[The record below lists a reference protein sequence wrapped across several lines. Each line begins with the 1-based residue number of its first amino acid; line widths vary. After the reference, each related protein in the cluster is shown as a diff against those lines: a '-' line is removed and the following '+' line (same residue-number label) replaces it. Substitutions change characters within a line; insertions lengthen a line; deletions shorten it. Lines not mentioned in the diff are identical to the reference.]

1 MKIDITGDPG
11 TGNTYME
18 IHIGSVHNFNPN
30 LATVNYNY
38 NGASQK
44 PTKVISELPH
54 AERELLKVAILQYVA
69 KLARY
74 VSKDWKNRYDT
85 LWKNI
90 LSLPEVEAE
99 VYNPGR
105 QKGTTFNRKLIA
117 NILYIMCTE
126 NVIKDKNATTLAEAL
141 EANKEHSVRSQLGQY
156 PLDSDIRQKVT
167 QLIASVG
174 R

>member
-1 MKIDITGDPG
+1 MQLEIIGNPG
-11 TGNTYME
+11 TGNTFME
-18 IHIGSVHNFNPN
+18 VHIENYNPN
-30 LATVNYNY
+30 LTTVVNNY
-38 NGASQK
+38 NGVSQK
-44 PTKVISELPH
+44 PTTAIQELPD
-54 AERELLKVAILQYVA
+54 AEREQRKAAILQYVT

>member
-30 LATVNYNY
+30 LTTVNYNY

-69 KLARY
+69 KLAQY
-74 VSKDWKNRYDT
+74 VSNEWKNRYVT

-90 LSLPEVEAE
+90 LAIPEVEAE
-99 VYNPGR
+99 VFNPGR
-105 QKGTTFNRKLIA
+105 QKGTTFNRNLIA
-117 NILYIMCTE
+117 NILYLMCNE
-126 NVIKDKNATTLAEAL
+126 NVFTEKNATTLTVTL
-141 EANKEHSVRSQLGQY
+141 ENSKDHSVRSQLGQY
-156 PLDSDIRQKVT
+156 PPSDIREKVM
-167 QLIASVG
+167 QLIAPAV

>member
-1 MKIDITGDPG
+1 MQLEIIGNPG
-11 TGNTYME
+11 TGNTFME
-18 IHIGSVHNFNPN
+18 VHIENYNPN
-30 LATVNYNY
+30 LTTVVNNY
-38 NGASQK
+38 NGVSQK
-44 PTKVISELPH
+44 PTTAIQELPD
-54 AERELLKVAILQYVA
+54 AEREQRKAAILQYVA

-99 VYNPGR
+99 VYNPGS

>member
-30 LATVNYNY
+30 LTTVNYNY

-69 KLARY
+69 KLAQY
-74 VSKDWKNRYDT
+74 VSNEWKNRYHT

-90 LSLPEVEAE
+90 LEIPEVEAE
-99 VYNPGR
+99 VFNPGR

>member
-30 LATVNYNY
+30 LTTVNYNY

-69 KLARY
+69 KLAQY
-74 VSKDWKNRYDT
+74 VSNEWKNRYVT

-90 LSLPEVEAE
+90 LAIPEVEAE
-99 VYNPGR
+99 VFNPGR
-105 QKGTTFNRKLIA
+105 QKGTTFNRNLIA
-117 NILYIMCTE
+117 NILYIMC
-126 NVIKDKNATTLAEAL
+126 NDGVIVETNATKLTEEL
-141 EANKEHSVRSQLGQY
+141 EGDKDHPVRAKLKENPVNR
-156 PLDSDIRQKVT
+156 DITDKILSLLSRH
-167 QLIASVG
+167 
-174 R
+174 

>member
-30 LATVNYNY
+30 LTTVNYNY

-69 KLARY
+69 KLAQY
-74 VSKDWKNRYDT
+74 VSNEWKNRYHT

-90 LSLPEVEAE
+90 LEIPEVEAE
-99 VYNPGR
+99 VFNPGR
-105 QKGTTFNRKLIA
+105 QKGTTFNRNLIA
-117 NILYIMCTE
+117 NILYIMC
-126 NVIKDKNATTLAEAL
+126 NDGVIVETNATKLTEEL
-141 EANKEHSVRSQLGQY
+141 EGDKDHPVRAKLKENPFNR
-156 PLDSDIRQKVT
+156 DITDKILSLLSRH
-167 QLIASVG
+167 
-174 R
+174 